1 MSDRPTPETDAEF
14 HRIRTSPSIFVSDE
28 MDSLA
33 VLTRKLE
40 RQRDEAR
47 ELARDLLAEMQRLS
61 RWEFPIYGGDSGI
74 IAEIDS
80 VISEFQSKEVL
91 P

>member
-1 MSDRPTPETDAEF
+1 MSDELTKESDNDTQAE
-14 HRIRTSPSIFVSDE
+14 
-28 MDSLA
+28 LA
-33 VLTRKLE
+33 AWELLK
-40 RQRDEAR
+40 EAR
-47 ELARDLLAEMQRLS
+47 AERDKAQAIARELLAEMQRLS

-80 VISEFQSKEVL
+80 VISEFVGKEVL